1 MPRNK
6 RVETTT
12 LTGDGAV
19 NSNPGKV
26 WAITINSNGANVGTV
41 VIKDG
46 GSGGTSKWT
55 LLVPATAGSSS
66 SVSFPEGLSC
76 TTSIYADITTVGSV
90 CVAYTESA

>member
-1 MPRNK
+1 MPKNK
-6 RVETTT
+6 KVESTTRT
-12 LTGDGAV
+12 TDGAI

-26 WAITINSNGANVGTV
+26 WSITLNSDGASAGTV

-46 GSGGTSKWT
+46 GSGGTAKWT
-55 LLVPATAGSSS
+55 LQVPATAGDSR

-76 TTSIYADITTVGSV
+76 PTSIYVDVTDIGSV